1 MSQAHRPTWN
11 PTQGRETKAGSR
23 QVSKLSLPQY
33 TKLKFR
39 QPGQTSSSEVLKR
52 DLKAEL
58 AEAERK
64 AIEKKRKAAGL
75 PDFEAANNGA
85 LRIEGVAEEAKRRK
99 VDEGGVDLDKDD
111 DSDDEDGTGAGG
123 SGVDKG
129 KGKAVDVD
137 QDEDEED
144 DEDDDDEWVRFAC
157 WMYTFANAFCSSDDS
172 DDEDETAALM
182 AELAKIKQERAEEK
196 ARQVGS
202 SILNKPQQHYPTP
215 QTPPHP
221 PFDSHILLFSHQI
234 EQV

>member
-1 MSQAHRPTWN
+1 MRPLKGVSPDSPPVLSDFVQHSTPKYITTTMSQAHRPTWN

-75 PDFEAANNGA
+75 PDFEVANNGA
-85 LRIEGVAEEAKRRK
+85 LRIEGQEDGKKRK
-99 VDEGGVDLDKDD
+99 VEDDDAELDLDLDEDKDD
-111 DSDDEDGTGAGG
+111 EIDDEGVKG
-123 SGVDKG
+123 GVDKG

-137 QDEDEED
+137 QDKDEDEDEDED
-144 DEDDDDEWVRFAC
+144 DEDSDE
-157 WMYTFANAFCSSDDS
+157 
-172 DDEDETAALM
+172 
-182 AELAKIKQERAEEK
+182 
-196 ARQVGS
+196 
-202 SILNKPQQHYPTP
+202 
-215 QTPPHP
+215 
-221 PFDSHILLFSHQI
+221 
-234 EQV
+234 

>member
-64 AIEKKRKAAGL
+64 AVEKKRKAAGL
-75 PDFEAANNGA
+75 PDFEIANNGA
-85 LRIEGVAEEAKRRK
+85 LRIEGDGDEGEKKRK
-99 VDEGGVDLDKDD
+99 VEVDLDADD
-111 DSDDEDGTGAGG
+111 DDDDDDDAPA
-123 SGVDKG
+123 SGDKG

-137 QDEDEED
+137 QDKDEDE
-144 DEDDDDEWVRFAC
+144 DEDDDE
-157 WMYTFANAFCSSDDS
+157 DS
-172 DDEDETAALM
+172 DDE
-182 AELAKIKQERAEEK
+182 
-196 ARQVGS
+196 
-202 SILNKPQQHYPTP
+202 
-215 QTPPHP
+215 
-221 PFDSHILLFSHQI
+221 
-234 EQV
+234 

>member
-75 PDFEAANNGA
+75 PDFEVANNGA
-85 LRIEGVAEEAKRRK
+85 LRLEGGDDEGEEAKRRK
-99 VDEGGVDLDKDD
+99 VDEVDLDKDD
-111 DSDDEDGTGAGG
+111 ESDDEGAGG
-123 SGVDKG
+123 GGAVDKG

-137 QDEDEED
+137 QDEDEDED
-144 DEDDDDEWVRFAC
+144 EDEDDDDEWVWQDQPCLASFA
-157 WMYTFANAFCSSDDS
+157 
-172 DDEDETAALM
+172 
-182 AELAKIKQERAEEK
+182 
-196 ARQVGS
+196 
-202 SILNKPQQHYPTP
+202 H
-215 QTPPHP
+215 
-221 PFDSHILLFSHQI
+221 LLT
-234 EQV
+234 V